1 MLCSFPSLVAASVH
15 GALPVH
21 YCVKHWRDRIRLSLP
36 VVPAS
41 LPLNL
46 LHHPL
51 SAANPQTKA
60 RDPTG
65 PRLTNNR
72 INSSTTAPVSLIFV
86 SILVEYTRSFNHPE
100 LFFNNGVFY
109 FPVSHNI
116 PFYITS
122 QQLFIY
128 FFIYVFLYLFPSSI
142 HQKFSVCDIFL
153 LNVFCNTFVGTL
165 HNFGCCC
172 VAFLANVNHITTSV
186 FLRMSHQF
194 EQYFFHL
201 PILLKQVTFK
211 SIYDPSDL
219 TCFSFNLFSSLS
231 FQ

>member
-65 PRLTNNR
+65 PRLTNNL
-72 INSSTTAPVSLIFV
+72 INSLTTAPVSLIFV
-86 SILVEYTRSFNHPE
+86 SILVEYTGSFNYPE

-109 FPVSHNI
+109 FPVSLNNI

-122 QQLFIY
+122 QQLFIS
-128 FFIYVFLYLFPSSI
+128 FFYICIFIFISILY
-142 HQKFSVCDIFL
+142 
-153 LNVFCNTFVGTL
+153 TL
-165 HNFGCCC
+165 EVLC
-172 VAFLANVNHITTSV
+172 
-186 FLRMSHQF
+186 M
-194 EQYFFHL
+194 
-201 PILLKQVTFK
+201 
-211 SIYDPSDL
+211 
-219 TCFSFNLFSSLS
+219 
-231 FQ
+231 